1 MKGPGRIACPE
12 RGVPEGR
19 KTGFATLSA
28 FPLADF
34 LRFEKQKYHIYNNN
48 FPKLFITKAKYP
60 PPEEAAS

>member
-28 FPLADF
+28 FPLANF
-34 LRFEKQKYHIYNNN
+34 RRETIPVYPHAVSQRYIHIHALKRNAFNR
-48 FPKLFITKAKYP
+48 
-60 PPEEAAS
+60 

>member
-28 FPLADF
+28 FPLAYFRRETIPGSPHDVAQ
-34 LRFEKQKYHIYNNN
+34 RYIHINTLKRNAFNY
-48 FPKLFITKAKYP
+48 
-60 PPEEAAS
+60 